1 MQRNTRIVLSFKK
14 KNNYIMPIVSRGFT
28 LIELMVTI
36 VVVAILAA
44 VGLPSMG
51 NFIAQN
57 RLSGNVNEFIGAT
70 MLTRSE
76 AIQRSGAV
84 TICRSVNAETAA
96 TPACD
101 TSSSD
106 WGSGWLVYVGT
117 SATTPTAT
125 NILARQGPFTSGTI
139 IQAASAATTPTLT
152 FITYVASGTPMPA
165 PPDSFTFSFNSK
177 FPRMVCFSPSGR
189 TSALPAGGT
198 SCPT

>member
-1 MQRNTRIVLSFKK
+1 MQRNTGIVLSIE
-14 KNNYIMPIVSRGFT
+14 KNNKHIVSIVSRGFT

-84 TICRSVNAETAA
+84 TICRSANAETAT

-101 TSSSD
+101 TTATD
-106 WGSGWLVYVGT
+106 WNSGWLVYVGT
-117 SATTPTAT
+117 AATTPAAS
-125 NILARQGPFTSGTI
+125 NILARQGPFTSGTNI
-139 IQAASAATTPTLT
+139 AATSAATTPTLT
-152 FITYVASGTPMPA
+152 SITYNASGTPMPA
-165 PPDSFTFSFNSK
+165 PPDYFTFSFNSK
-177 FPRMVCFSPSGR
+177 FSRLVCFSPSGR
-189 TSALPAGGT
+189 TSALPAGST